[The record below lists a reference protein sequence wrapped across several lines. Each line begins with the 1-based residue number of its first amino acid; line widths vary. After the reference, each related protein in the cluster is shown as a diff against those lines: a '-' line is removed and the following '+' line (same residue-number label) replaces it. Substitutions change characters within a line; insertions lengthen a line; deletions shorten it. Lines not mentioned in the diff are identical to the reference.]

1 MLAWVVI
8 SRLHPR
14 RSPLSRSFRLPSH
27 LLLFTIVY
35 PLSIQPLRKSSF
47 RNSFVLN
54 TIHFDGGGCTPQRG
68 KKMNST
74 TTNSSSTIEIP
85 AVTSKSDSPLPR
97 PSKQGR
103 CTHRFP
109 NGKRC
114 RNSASH
120 SHFGL
125 CLNHFKES
133 AAIGVGLQQMPNYSA
148 DLSAE
153 LLPELSQFNS
163 GVDINKFLAR
173 LLVLVTKGRVSP
185 RRASVLAYVTNQL
198 LHSHRAIAP
207 DKALQPQQQDQRLIL
222 DYRDSPDPQDGSG
235 IKGPACY
242 RRAVEA
248 GILPDPRSPASQQ
261 EARIVGTRVMET
273 NVSPD
278 RPNR

>member
-14 RSPLSRSFRLPSH
+14 RAPLSRPFRLPSH
-27 LLLFTIVY
+27 LLLFTVVH
-35 PLSIQPLRKSSF
+35 PLSIQPLRKCSS
-47 RNSFVLN
+47 RNSFVFK
-54 TIHFDGGGCTPQRG
+54 TIHFDGGVHPSTR

-85 AVTSKSDSPLPR
+85 AVTTKSDSPLPR
-97 PSKQGR
+97 ASKEGR

-133 AAIGVGLQQMPNYSA
+133 AAIGVGLQQMPNDSA
-148 DLSAE
+148 DLTAE

-173 LLVLVTKGRVSP
+173 LLKLVTKGAISP
-185 RRASVLAYVTNQL
+185 RRASVLAYITNQF
-198 LHSHRAIAP
+198 LHSHRAIVR
-207 DKALQPQQQDQRLIL
+207 DKALQPQQQDQRLIR
-222 DYRDSPDPQDGSG
+222 DYSDWPDPQDGSG
-235 IKGPACY
+235 IKGPARY

-248 GILPDPRSPASQQ
+248 GILPDPRSPASRHEGQIM
-261 EARIVGTRVMET
+261 EPRIMET
-273 NVSPD
+273 NVSTD

>member
-1 MLAWVVI
+1 MNLGASI
-8 SRLHPR
+8 PF
-14 RSPLSRSFRLPSH
+14 PFSH
-27 LLLFTIVY
+27 LENALPATPLFSKRSILMGGVY
-35 PLSIQPLRKSSF
+35 PSTR
-47 RNSFVLN
+47 
-54 TIHFDGGGCTPQRG
+54 

-97 PSKQGR
+97 ASKQGR

-133 AAIGVGLQQMPNYSA
+133 AAIGVGLQQIPNDSA
-148 DLSAE
+148 DLTAE

-163 GVDINKFLAR
+163 GVDVNKFLAR
-173 LLVLVTKGRVSP
+173 LLRLVTKGAISP
-185 RRASVLAYVTNQL
+185 RRASVLAYITNQF
-198 LHSHRAIAP
+198 LHSHRAIARDNLVKP
-207 DKALQPQQQDQRLIL
+207 EQPGLVLAFSDW
-222 DYRDSPDPQDGSG
+222 PDPKDGSG
-235 IKGPACY
+235 IRGPACY

-248 GILPDPRSPASQQ
+248 GVLPDPRSPASQQ
-261 EARIVGTRVMET
+261 EARIVETRVVET
-273 NVSPD
+273 NVSAD

>member
-1 MLAWVVI
+1 
-8 SRLHPR
+8 
-14 RSPLSRSFRLPSH
+14 
-27 LLLFTIVY
+27 
-35 PLSIQPLRKSSF
+35 
-47 RNSFVLN
+47 
-54 TIHFDGGGCTPQRG
+54 
-68 KKMNST
+68 MNST
-74 TTNSSSTIEIP
+74 IANSSSTIEIP
-85 AVTSKSDSPLPR
+85 AVTAKSDSPLPR
-97 PSKQGR
+97 ASKQGR
-103 CTHRFP
+103 CSHRFP

-133 AAIGVGLQQMPNYSA
+133 AAIGVGLQQMPNDSA
-148 DLSAE
+148 DLTAE

-173 LLVLVTKGRVSP
+173 LLKLVTKGAISP
-185 RRASVLAYVTNQL
+185 RRASVLAYITNQF
-198 LHSHRAIAP
+198 LHSHRAIVP

-222 DYRDSPDPQDGSG
+222 DYSDWPDPEDGSG

-248 GILPDPRSPASQQ
+248 GRLPDPRSPASQQ
-261 EARIVGTRVMET
+261 EARIVETRVVET
-273 NVSPD
+273 NVSAD